1 MSAHQS
7 TGKKAIWFILAG
19 CVAVALA
26 VVLGYRA
33 FMKPRQLVTYFA
45 RLQPGMSYSE
55 VTQLMPRAMITAD
68 KQTATSVVWQTV
80 LVRSNVAPS
89 SEIICSGDAFP
100 LGGIEAG
107 RIYFD

>member
-1 MSAHQS
+1 MTAPQP
-7 TGKKAIWFILAG
+7 TRKKIIWFIFAG
-19 CVAVALA
+19 CIAITLA

-33 FMKPRQLVTYFA
+33 FMKPRQLATYFA

-80 LVRSNVAPS
+80 LVRSNATPS

-107 RIYFD
+107 R